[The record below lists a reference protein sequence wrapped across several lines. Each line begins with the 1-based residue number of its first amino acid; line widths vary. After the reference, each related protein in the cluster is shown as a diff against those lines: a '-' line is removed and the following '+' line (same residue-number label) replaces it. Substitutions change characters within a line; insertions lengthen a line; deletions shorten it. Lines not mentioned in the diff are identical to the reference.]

1 MVITRTEFLADRVR
15 VYYRCLTPWAAEDER
30 AVVEVLHASLGTLP
44 GAPPLDHGG
53 GIWRESWEE
62 SVYIPGCKMTISF
75 RFARW
80 QETDDCRMEA
90 LIGGPYLGTLRLM
103 DAAA

>member
-1 MVITRTEFLADRVR
+1 MAITETEFLDDRVR
-15 VYYRCLTPWAAEDER
+15 VHYNCIKPWATDDER
-30 AVVEVLHASLGTLP
+30 AVVEVLHESLGTMA

-62 SVYIPGCKMTISF
+62 SVYIAGCKATISF

-90 LIGGPYLGTLRLM
+90 LIGGPYLGTLGQL
-103 DAAA
+103 DTAA